1 MTGSGEIMARRQNLY
16 RQADITRALRAARA
30 AGIDVASVEID
41 PATGK
46 ITITTH
52 GTSGAEQIT
61 DLDKWIASHAHQ
73 A

>member
-1 MTGSGEIMARRQNLY
+1 MMARSQHLF

-30 AGIDVASVEID
+30 AGINVASVEID

-52 GTSGAEQIT
+52 GAAGNEQTT
-61 DLDKWIASHAHQ
+61 DLDKWMASNAR
-73 A
+73 